1 LNKYN
6 ETNNKK
12 CRLPAINYSFNS
24 VVSYQVLM
32 KKTAFLLSL
41 ILLVQVQLFSQSL
54 SSLPHNTPESEGVSA
69 QGIFTFLDSVAQ
81 SKHEFH
87 SFMLL
92 RHGKVIAEGW
102 WNPYRPDLKHA
113 LYSLSKSFTATAV
126 GFANAEHKL
135 ALTDKVISFFPHQV
149 PDTVSPYLSQLTI
162 KDLLTMS
169 VGQEPDPTGIITDD
183 TNWVRRF
190 LALPI
195 RHQPGSTFLYNSMA
209 TYMLSAIVQ
218 KVTGE
223 KVIDY
228 LMPRLFQPLGI
239 SGIDWETDPKNI
251 NTGGWGLR
259 LKTEDIA
266 RFGQLFLQKGKWNGK
281 QILPQG
287 WVEEASTA
295 KIIQHPDLPQS
306 KRDSSDWEQGY
317 CYQMWRCRHNAFR
330 GDGAFGQ
337 YCIVMPDEDAV
348 IAITSESADM
358 QGELNLIWNILL
370 PAMHQNKLPADKN
383 ADAALQQKLVSRAL
397 PVPDNN
403 PSSTTIKN
411 INGKSFN
418 IGPNDKH
425 IQTMLFDFKNGFC
438 TVKIETDTAT
448 YNLNFG
454 SGKWQIGETTMHGPY
469 LLNAANSQK
478 GLPPFKIAGDYTWKD
493 ENTLELVLRYIQSPH
508 TETMLCHFNGNNIT
522 VEIQRSF
529 STNAPGAVITLKGES
544 K

>member
-1 LNKYN
+1 
-6 ETNNKK
+6 
-12 CRLPAINYSFNS
+12 
-24 VVSYQVLM
+24 M
-32 KKTAFLLSL
+32 KKPYFLL
-41 ILLVQVQLFSQSL
+41 LLLLLLQTQLFSQSQTL
-54 SSLPHNTPESEGVSA
+54 LPHSTPEAEGVEAS
-69 QGIFTFLDSVAQ
+69 GITAFLDAVAQ

-102 WNPYRPDLKHA
+102 WNPYRADLKHT

-135 ALTDKVISFFPHQV
+135 ALNDKVISFFPNQL
-149 PDTVSPYLSQLTI
+149 PDTVSPYLSQLTV

-169 VGQEPDPTGIITDD
+169 VGQEPDPTDAINPD

-195 RHQPGSTFLYNSMA
+195 AHQPGTTFLYNSMA
-209 TYMLSAIVQ
+209 SFMLSAIVQ

-228 LMPRLFQPLGI
+228 LQPRLFKPLGI
-239 SGIDWETDPKNI
+239 TGIDWETSPKGI

-266 RFGQLFLQKGKWNGK
+266 KFAQLFLQKGKWKGR
-281 QILPQG
+281 QILPLG

-295 KIIQHPDLPQS
+295 KIIQHPDMPQA

-317 CYQMWRCRHNAFR
+317 CYQMWRCRHNAYR

-337 YCIVMPDEDAV
+337 YAIVLPEKDAV
-348 IAITSESADM
+348 IAITSETADM

-370 PAMHQNKLPADKN
+370 PAMHKDKLPADQN
-383 ADAALQQKLVSRAL
+383 ADAALQQKLASLAL
-397 PVPDNN
+397 PVPENH
-403 PSSTTIKN
+403 PTSAMVKN
-411 INGKSFN
+411 INGKTFS
-418 IGPNDKH
+418 IAPNDKH
-425 IQTMLFDFKNGFC
+425 MQALSFNFKNNTCGV
-438 TVKIETDTAT
+438 TVKADTAT

-454 SGKWQIGETTMHGPY
+454 AGKWEKGETTMRGPY
-469 LLNAANSQK
+469 LVNAKHSLTS
-478 GLPPFKIAGDYTWKD
+478 LPPFKVAGDYTWID
-493 ENTLELVLRYIQSPH
+493 DNTLELVMRYIESPH
-508 TETMLCHFNGNNIT
+508 TETIICHFDGKNIT
-522 VEIQRSF
+522 ADLKRSF
-529 STNAPGAVITLKGES
+529 NTNAPDAVVTLKGAMME
-544 K
+544 